1 MNDKPILAFPAQF
14 FDERAT
20 GMDLRDY
27 FAAKAMAALISL
39 PEASGSRNFF
49 AAEAYA
55 YADEMMRCRKHEP
68 IN

>member
-20 GMDLRDY
+20 GMELRDF
-27 FAAKAMAALISL
+27 FAAKVLAALIAL

-55 YADEMMRCRKHEP
+55 YADEMMGARKK
-68 IN
+68 

>member
-20 GMDLRDY
+20 GMELRDY
-27 FAAKAMAALISL
+27 FAAKALAALIAL
-39 PEASGSRNFF
+39 PEANGSRNFF

-55 YADEMMRCRKHEP
+55 YADEMMGARKK
-68 IN
+68 